1 MTRRDVSRS
10 AGAAAPR
17 AVLWDMDGTL
27 VDSAEQHYQ
36 AWRETMAELGR
47 TLDRDEFAAT
57 FGQRNDAV
65 LRQLIG
71 PHVTADEIE
80 RTGTAK
86 EARYRAL
93 IAVGGIAPLPGV
105 RTWLGRLQAAGWR
118 QAIASSGPRL
128 NSEAILA
135 ALGVAATFDLIV
147 SAEDVRHGKPDPDV
161 FLTAAERLGVAP
173 ARCVVVEDAP
183 MGIEA
188 GRRAGMATLGVLNT
202 HPQLDADRVV
212 ASLAELD
219 DDAFEQLLHRSAT

>member
-1 MTRRDVSRS
+1 M
-10 AGAAAPR
+10 AASVAVLR

-27 VDSAEQHYQ
+27 VDSAEHHYQ
-36 AWRETMAELGR
+36 AWRATMAELGR
-47 TLDRDEFAAT
+47 PLARDEFAAT

-65 LRQLIG
+65 LRRYIG

-86 EARYRAL
+86 EERYRAL
-93 IAVGGIAPLPGV
+93 IAAAGITPLPGV
-105 RTWLGRLQAAGWR
+105 REWLTRLQAAGWR
-118 QAIASSGPRL
+118 QAIASSGPRR

-135 ALGVAATFDLIV
+135 ALGVAAMFDLIV
-147 SAEDVRHGKPDPDV
+147 SAEDVRHGKPDPEV
-161 FLTAAERLGVAP
+161 FLTAAERLAVAP

-202 HPQLDADRVV
+202 HPQLAADRVV
-212 ASLAELD
+212 ASLTELD
-219 DDAFEQLLHRSAT
+219 GDAFERLLHRSAT